1 MPRYQIVL
9 RRRLGSLLDLL
20 PLRVVALAYVQ
31 SLEGLRDVRLEYASG
46 KQTVLSFAWPGEG
59 MPVIPVDHLDRYGL
73 ERTEFDQTV
82 T

>member
-1 MPRYQIVL
+1 MLRYQIVL

-46 KQTVLSFAWPGEG
+46 KQAVLSFAWPGEG
-59 MPVIPVDHLDRYGL
+59 TPVIPEVYLDRYGL
-73 ERTEFDQTV
+73 ERTELAETV

>member
-9 RRRLGSLLDLL
+9 HRRLGSLLDLL

-46 KQTVLSFAWPGEG
+46 KQAVLSFAWPGEG
-59 MPVIPVDHLDRYGL
+59 VPVIPEKHLDRYGL
-73 ERTEFDQTV
+73 ERAEYAQTV